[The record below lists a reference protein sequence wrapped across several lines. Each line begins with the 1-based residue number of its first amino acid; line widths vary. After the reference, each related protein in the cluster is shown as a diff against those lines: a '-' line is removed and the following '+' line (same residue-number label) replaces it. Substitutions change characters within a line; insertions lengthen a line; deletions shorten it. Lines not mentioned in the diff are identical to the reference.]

1 MKFDSFENMK
11 NVAYGE
17 IFRSLIRR
25 MSCLM
30 TITQMRNEMQ
40 ISEMIDV
47 MSELHVPQK
56 YLVILIDTL
65 TLDTTI
71 VTKKTIN
78 FNVMI
83 YHRGQ
88 GGPINCTILPKTIHN

>member
-1 MKFDSFENMK
+1 MKFDSFQKMK

-17 IFRSLIRR
+17 IFKSSLRR

-30 TITQMRNEMQ
+30 TVTQMRNEMQ

-47 MSELHVPQK
+47 MNELHVAQK
-56 YLVILIDTL
+56 YLIILIDTFN
-65 TLDTTI
+65 TAI
-71 VTKKTIN
+71 VTKRTIN

-83 YHRGQ
+83 SHRGE
-88 GGPINCTILPKTIHN
+88 GGPILILIFPKAINA